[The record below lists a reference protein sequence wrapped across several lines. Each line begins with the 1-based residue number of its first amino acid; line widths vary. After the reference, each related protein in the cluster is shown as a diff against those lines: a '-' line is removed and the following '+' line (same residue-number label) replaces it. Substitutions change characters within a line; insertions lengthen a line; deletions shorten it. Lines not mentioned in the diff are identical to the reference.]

1 MRKNSVKSRRVN
13 DEVKKALSEIV
24 RDIKDP
30 RVSHMMSITMVDV
43 ATDLKTCKVWI
54 SVFGA
59 GDDIQETMKGLQS
72 ANGYIRRE
80 LAHRVNLRNT
90 PEIEF
95 IADDSIAYG
104 VSMSHR
110 IDEVIAQ
117 DREADTQRRARGID
131 IDDTSAYA
139 DEGMAAGGGA
149 DDQDK

>member
-13 DEVKKALSEIV
+13 DEVMKSLSEIL

-30 RVSHMMSITMVDV
+30 RVSRMVSVTRVEV

-59 GDDIQETMKGLQS
+59 GDDIQETMKGLKS
-72 ANGYIRRE
+72 ANGFIRRE

-90 PEIEF
+90 PELEF

-104 VSMSHR
+104 VEMSHR
-110 IDEVIAQ
+110 IDEVIAG
-117 DREADTQRRARGID
+117 DREADAQRRARGID

-139 DEGMAAGGGA
+139 EDGAADE
-149 DDQDK
+149 